1 VSRLLDSFLM
11 IGLDAD
17 IGASGVLRNP
27 RTFKGAGQV
36 IAVNDT
42 GFDTGSNDDT
52 PPAFT
57 GRILTMKNAHDPS
70 LSVADTV
77 SHGTAVA
84 GCIVASGVCDEV
96 GGDVSGIAPAARLV
110 IQSLIDGDGNWSPV
124 KLGIFESPYL
134 DQNVRIVNSSFG
146 PAHGFQPAY
155 GDTEDRT
162 RSIISFANTQTYFS
176 SMPQATLVRMTRLPG
191 WRR

>member
-1 VSRLLDSFLM
+1 M
-11 IGLDAD
+11 GLDAD

-77 SHGTAVA
+77 YTGLLWR
-84 GCIVASGVCDEV
+84 
-96 GGDVSGIAPAARLV
+96 DVSLPAEYAMRLAEMSV
-110 IQSLIDGDGNWSPV
+110 G
-124 KLGIFESPYL
+124 
-134 DQNVRIVNSSFG
+134 
-146 PAHGFQPAY
+146 
-155 GDTEDRT
+155 
-162 RSIISFANTQTYFS
+162 
-176 SMPQATLVRMTRLPG
+176 
-191 WRR
+191 